1 MKIHLDRNS
10 RPYLYTRDLP
20 GPARK
25 LLGGSEE
32 IVWLSDYLELV
43 KRETARKN
51 IRVGDPAGEASVPA
65 PGFGL
70 SGRCH

>member
-20 GPARK
+20 VPTRK
-25 LLGGSEE
+25 LLGDGEE
-32 IVWLSDYLELV
+32 IIWLSDYLELV
-43 KRETARKN
+43 KRETTQKN
-51 IRVGDPAGEASVPA
+51 LDVGDPAGEASVPA
-65 PGFGL
+65 PGVGL